1 MAVTYKNSS
10 PNVPGASASQKKAKI
25 KNRESSKKQSMLNTN
40 RMAPFKYD
48 MNEILSST
56 SMDVS
61 VASSFLASVVAKASR
76 VSTREAKEYVKT
88 FLESGALT
96 KEEFDRICRLMD
108 RYSKFR

>member
-1 MAVTYKNSS
+1 MKR
-10 PNVPGASASQKKAKI
+10 K
-25 KNRESSKKQSMLNTN
+25 ESSKKQSMLNTS

-48 MNEILSST
+48 MNEILSSST
-56 SMDVS
+56 MDAS

-76 VSTREAKEYVKT
+76 TSTRDAKEYVKT

-96 KEEFDRICRLMD
+96 KDEHDRICKLMD